1 MASPLTAPRPVR
13 TYAAR
18 WVLPVSAPPVPH
30 GAVTVDDAGR
40 IAYVGPRAG
49 APAAPVED
57 LGDAALLPGLVDT
70 HTHLELTAFRGLLE
84 HASFFDWIRALTRA
98 RAEVLTAAD
107 LRDAAHAGVC
117 EGLAA
122 GVTTYADTTA
132 SGAPLDALCALGARG
147 VVYQEVFGP
156 DPAQRV
162 GALAGL
168 QRAVAALRARAEA
181 LRAAGRVRVGVS
193 PHAVYSVH
201 EDLLVDACAW
211 AVGEGLP
218 VAMHVSESPAEI
230 AFLREAE
237 GPFAEFLRGRG
248 IEVVRRAHSPVHLL
262 AELGVAAVARPLL
275 IHGVQFDESDV
286 ALAAHYDCP
295 VAHCPASNAKL
306 GHGVAPLRA
315 LLDAGV
321 RVGLGTDS
329 VASNNRLDVLDEA
342 RTAALTARAAL
353 RRADALSAR
362 EALTLATLGGARA
375 LGLDAE
381 VGSLEAGKRAD
392 LCAFALDPAD
402 PRADPDADPEHAL
415 VFALAGSRALLTVV
429 DGHAVA
435 RAGRA
440 LRADPAALAR
450 TRAAAARLRASGPVR
465 GTPD

>member
-1 MASPLTAPRPVR
+1 MHA
-13 TYAAR
+13 YAAR
-18 WVLPVSAPPVPH
+18 WVVPVSAPPVAH
-30 GAVTVDDAGR
+30 GLVAVDDDGR
-40 IAYVGPRAG
+40 IAFVGPRAD
-49 APAAPVED
+49 APPGPVTD
-57 LGDAALLPGLVDT
+57 LGDAILLPGLVDA

-84 HASFFDWIRALTRA
+84 HADFFAWIRALTRA
-98 RAEVLTAAD
+98 RAEVLADGD
-107 LRDAAHAGVC
+107 LRDAAHVGVC
-117 EGLAA
+117 EGLAS
-122 GVTTYADTTA
+122 GVTTFADTTA

-156 DPAQRV
+156 DPAHRA

-168 QRAVAALRARAEA
+168 ARAVAALRARAA
-181 LRAAGRVRVGVS
+181 AAGAADRVRVGVS

-201 EDLLVDACAW
+201 EDLLLDACAW

-237 GPFAEFLRGRG
+237 GPFADFLRGRG

-342 RTAALTARAAL
+342 RTAALVQRAAL
-353 RRADALSAR
+353 RRADALTAA
-362 EALTLATLGGARA
+362 EALHLATLGGARA

-381 VGSLEAGKRAD
+381 VGTLAAGKRAD

-402 PRADPDADPEHAL
+402 PRADADADPVAAL
-415 VFALAGSRALLTVV
+415 VFALAGRPALLTVV
-429 DGHAVA
+429 DGREVA
-435 RAGRA
+435 RDGRA
-440 LRADPAALAR
+440 LGADPAARAR
-450 TRAAAARLRASGPVR
+450 VRAAAARLRAWAAAQGA
-465 GTPD
+465 

>member
-1 MASPLTAPRPVR
+1 MPARV
-13 TYAAR
+13 YAAR
-18 WVLPVSAPPVPH
+18 WVVPVSSPPVAD
-30 GAVTVDDAGR
+30 GAVAVDREGR
-40 IAYVGPRAG
+40 IAFVGPRAA
-49 APAAPVED
+49 APAARGVPVTD
-57 LGDAALLPGLVDT
+57 LGDAVLLPGLVDA
-70 HTHLELTAFRGLLE
+70 HTHLELTPFRGLLE
-84 HASFFDWIRALTRA
+84 HADFFAWIRALTRA

-107 LRDAAHAGVC
+107 LADAAHVGVC

-122 GVTTYADTTA
+122 GVTTFADTTA

-156 DPAQRV
+156 DPAQRD

-168 QRAVAALRARAEA
+168 ARAVAALGD
-181 LRAAGRVRVGVS
+181 RAAAAGAADRVRVGVS

-211 AVGEGLP
+211 AVGRDLP

-248 IEVVRRAHSPVHLL
+248 IAVVRRAHSPVHLL

-306 GHGVAPLRA
+306 GQGVAPLRA

-342 RTAALTARAAL
+342 RTAALAQRAAL
-353 RRADALSAR
+353 RRADALTAA
-362 EALTLATLGGARA
+362 EALHLATLGGARA
-375 LGLDAE
+375 LALDAE
-381 VGSLEAGKRAD
+381 VGTLEAGKRAD

-402 PRADPDADPEHAL
+402 PRADRDADPVAAL
-415 VFALAGSRALLTVV
+415 VFALAGRPALLTVV
-429 DGHAVA
+429 DGRAVA
-435 RAGRA
+435 RDGRA
-440 LRADPAALAR
+440 LGADPGAHAR
-450 TRAAAARLRASGPVR
+450 LRAAAARLRAWAAANAA
-465 GTPD
+465 

>member
-1 MASPLTAPRPVR
+1 MPNGAAGAGVAAVYT
-13 TYAAR
+13 AR
-18 WVLPVSAPPVPH
+18 WVVPVASPPVPD
-30 GAVTVDDAGR
+30 GAVAVDDAGR

-49 APAAPVED
+49 APAGPGEA
-57 LGDAALLPGLVDT
+57 LGDAVLLPGLVDA

-84 HASFFDWIRALTRA
+84 HASFFAWIRALTRA

-107 LRDAAHAGVC
+107 LADAAHVGVC

-122 GVTTYADTTA
+122 GVTTYADTAFT
-132 SGAPLDALCALGARG
+132 GAAVADALLALGARG

-156 DPAQRV
+156 DPAQRE

-168 QRAVAALRARAEA
+168 RRQVADLRARVAQAGAAE
-181 LRAAGRVRVGVS
+181 RVRVGVS

-201 EDLLVDACAW
+201 EDLLLDACAW

-218 VAMHVSESPAEI
+218 VAMHVSESPAEV
-230 AFLREAE
+230 AFLREGE

-248 IEVVRRAHSPVHLL
+248 IAVQRRAHSPVHLL

-275 IHGVQFDESDV
+275 VHGVQFDESDV

-321 RVGLGTDS
+321 RVALGTDS

-342 RTAALTARAAL
+342 RTAALAQRAAL
-353 RRADALSAR
+353 RRADALTAA
-362 EALTLATLGGARA
+362 EALHLATLGGAGA
-375 LGLDAE
+375 LDIGHA
-381 VGSLEAGKRAD
+381 VGSLEVGKQAD
-392 LCAFALDPAD
+392 LAAFALDAHDARATPAAD
-402 PRADPDADPEHAL
+402 PVAAL
-415 VFALAGSRALLTVV
+415 VFALAGRPALLTVV
-429 DGHAVA
+429 AGRVVA
-435 RAGRA
+435 RHGRV
-440 LRADPAALAR
+440 LGADPAAHAR
-450 TRAAAARLRASGPVR
+450 VRAASGRLAEWMTAQGV
-465 GTPD
+465 